1 VLQAAIAAEH
11 ARAASVE
18 DTDWQ
23 TVADLYEQL
32 ARLTA
37 SPVVEVNRAVA
48 LSRAYGPDAGLVLLE
63 QLAGLAS
70 LRGYHL
76 VPAVRGDLYLR
87 LGRNEE
93 AAIEFERAAG
103 MTSNE
108 REVGLLNRR
117 AAAARSGGVS
127 GG

>member
-1 VLQAAIAAEH
+1 MVP
-11 ARAASVE
+11 
-18 DTDWQ
+18 T
-23 TVADLYEQL
+23 
-32 ARLTA
+32 
-37 SPVVEVNRAVA
+37 
-48 LSRAYGPDAGLVLLE
+48 AGLTLLE
-63 QLAGLAS
+63 QLAGLES

-117 AAAARSGGVS
+117 AATARSGGVAR
-127 GG
+127 G